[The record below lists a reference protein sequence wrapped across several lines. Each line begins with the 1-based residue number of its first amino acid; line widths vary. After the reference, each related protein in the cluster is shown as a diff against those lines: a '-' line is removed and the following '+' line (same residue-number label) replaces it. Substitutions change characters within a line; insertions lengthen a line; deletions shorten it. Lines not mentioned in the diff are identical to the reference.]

1 MGILGRSH
9 SPDRQR
15 AGTTVIA
22 GGTKLVGDLALSD
35 NLHVD
40 GELEGSVK
48 SEAEVSIGEKGR
60 VEGDISARR
69 VLISGS
75 FSGTI
80 EAEKL
85 EIVSTGLVTGTVR
98 VDQLMIETGAR
109 FNGSSEVRTLEAP
122 KQLGHDKREA
132 DSQKNNDKN
141 RKDAKP

>member
-1 MGILGRSH
+1 M
-9 SPDRQR
+9 
-15 AGTTVIA
+15 
-22 GGTKLVGDLALSD
+22 SD

-48 SEAEVSIGEKGR
+48 SDAEVSIGEKGR

-141 RKDAKP
+141 RKDAKAQANA

>member
-1 MGILGRSH
+1 M
-9 SPDRQR
+9 
-15 AGTTVIA
+15 
-22 GGTKLVGDLALSD
+22 
-35 NLHVD
+35 
-40 GELEGSVK
+40 
-48 SEAEVSIGEKGR
+48 
-60 VEGDISARR
+60 EGDISARR

-122 KQLGHDKREA
+122 RQLGHDKRELENN
-132 DSQKNNDKN
+132 SNNNKNNDKN
-141 RKDAKP
+141 KKEAKAQAGA